1 MPGGRGHFV
10 GGGRGHVHYDVH
22 QCWCRIGL
30 CWVEVFVCCM
40 ALSFE
45 ALENVFAIGN
55 DYGELIG
62 RMVLFL
68 VGFVA
73 WTALVVR
80 AESNSFGVGHG
91 CRAASKLL

>member
-1 MPGGRGHFV
+1 
-10 GGGRGHVHYDVH
+10 
-22 QCWCRIGL
+22 
-30 CWVEVFVCCM
+30 M